1 MTDVIFLATL
11 MAFLAVAILGVFV
24 VDRL

>member
-11 MAFLAVAILGVFV
+11 MVFLTVAIVGVFV